1 MVVSAFHNWLS
12 EKSSGDWYVY
22 IKRLSA
28 NDTGA
33 TGGHQ
38 AGVYIPTE
46 VIEKQFSPILRTDV
60 RNPDILLPA
69 RISSHGNIESV
80 VRAIY
85 YNNRHFDGTRNEKRI
100 TRWGKGSPLLNK
112 ENTGALTVFS
122 FHSQPDSICDFI
134 DVWLCNSLA
143 EEELLESMTGEI
155 IPGFS
160 VSGPSNQVLGGFAVT
175 SGDWTSGNYPIPEEW
190 SVSFP
195 SGVEIISY
203 LPKVFQFKSQTPD
216 ELLLEKRDAEYS
228 LFRRIEELHV
238 LDRVKAGFSSVDD
251 FINLA
256 NSVSNRRKSRAGRS
270 LELHLENTFVENN
283 LTDFATQCV
292 TEGNKKPD
300 FLFPSSE
307 AYNDAEYPSDK
318 LRMLAVKTTCKDR
331 WRQALN
337 EANRIEKIH
346 LFTLQE
352 GVSVNQFQEMKDA
365 GVQLVVPKPLH
376 TKYPKSI
383 RDELIS
389 LDDFIQEIKKIYNH

>member
-1 MVVSAFHNWLS
+1 MSAFHNWLS
-12 EKSSGDWYVY
+12 DKSSGEWYIY
-22 IKRLSA
+22 IKRLSG

-46 VIEKQFSPILRTDV
+46 VIEKQFSSIVRTDLK
-60 RNPDILLPA
+60 NPDILLPA
-69 RISSHGNIESV
+69 RISSHENLESV

-85 YNNRHFDGTRNEKRI
+85 YNNRYFDGTRNEKRI

-112 ENTGALTVFS
+112 ENTGALTVFA
-122 FHSQPDSICDFI
+122 FQSQSDNICNFI
-134 DVWLCNSLA
+134 DVWLCNSLV

-175 SGDWTSGNYPIPEEW
+175 NDGWKPGNYPIPEKW
-190 SVSFP
+190 AVTFP

-203 LPKVFQFKSQTPD
+203 LPEVFQFKSLTSD

-238 LDRVKAGFSSVDD
+238 LELVKAGFSSVDD

-283 LTDFATQCV
+283 LTDFATQSV

-300 FLFPSSE
+300 FLFPSAK
-307 AYNDAEYPSDK
+307 AYYDAEYPSEK

-331 WRQALN
+331 WRQALS
-337 EANRIEKIH
+337 EANRIDKIH

-352 GVSVNQFQEMKDA
+352 GVSINQFQEMKDA

-376 TKYPKSI
+376 KKYPEAI
-383 RDELIS
+383 RDKLMS
-389 LDDFIQEIKKIYNH
+389 LSDFIQETKNIYHP

>member
-1 MVVSAFHNWLS
+1 MSAFHNWLS
-12 EKSSGDWYVY
+12 DKSSGEWHIY
-22 IKRLSA
+22 IKRLSG

-46 VIEKQFSPILRTDV
+46 VIEKQFSSIVRTDV
-60 RNPDILLPA
+60 KNPDILLPA
-69 RISSHGNIESV
+69 RISSHGNIESI

-112 ENTGALTVFS
+112 ENTGALTVFA
-122 FHSQPDSICDFI
+122 FHSQPNSICDFI
-134 DVWLCNSLA
+134 DVWLCNSLV

-155 IPGFS
+155 IPDFS

-175 SGDWTSGNYPIPEEW
+175 SDDWKPGNYAIPEEW
-190 SVSFP
+190 SVAFP
-195 SGVEIISY
+195 SGIEIINY
-203 LPKVFQFKSQTPD
+203 LPKVYQFKSLNPD

-238 LDRVKAGFSSVDD
+238 LEIVKTGFSSVDD
-251 FINLA
+251 FISLA

-270 LELHLENTFVENN
+270 LELHLEKIFVENN
-283 LTDFATQCV
+283 LTDFATQSV

-300 FLFPSSE
+300 FLFPSAE
-307 AYNDAEYPSDK
+307 AYYDIEFPSGK

-331 WRQALN
+331 WRQALS
-337 EANRIEKIH
+337 EANRIDKIH

-365 GVQLVVPKPLH
+365 GVQLVVPQPLH
-376 TKYPKSI
+376 KKYPEAI
-383 RDELIS
+383 RDELMS
-389 LDDFIQEIKKIYNH
+389 LSDFIQETKNMYNY

>member
-1 MVVSAFHNWLS
+1 MSAFHHWLS

-33 TGGHQ
+33 TGAHQ

-46 VIEKQFSPILRTDV
+46 VIEKQFSSIVRTDKK
-60 RNPDILLPA
+60 NPDIFLPA
-69 RISSHGNIESV
+69 RISSHGNLESE

-85 YNNRHFDGTRNEKRI
+85 YNNHHFDGTRNEKRI

-112 ENTGALTVFS
+112 ENTGALTVFA

-175 SGDWTSGNYPIPEEW
+175 SGDWKSGNYPIPEEW

-203 LPKVFQFKSQTPD
+203 LPEVFQFKSQTPD

-270 LELHLENTFVENN
+270 LELHLEHTFVENN

-300 FLFPSSE
+300 FLLPSSE
-307 AYNDAEYPSDK
+307 AYNDTEYPSDK

-337 EANRIEKIH
+337 EADRIEKIH

-376 TKYPKSI
+376 KKYPESI

-389 LDDFIQEIKKIYNH
+389 LDDFIQEIKEIYNH

>member
-1 MVVSAFHNWLS
+1 MSAFHNWLS
-12 EKSSGDWYVY
+12 EKSSGDWYIY
-22 IKRLSA
+22 IKRLSG

-60 RNPDILLPA
+60 RNPDILLLA
-69 RISSHGNIESV
+69 RISSHGNLESV

-112 ENTGALTVFS
+112 ENTGALTVFA

-134 DVWLCNSLA
+134 DVWLCNSLV

-175 SGDWTSGNYPIPEEW
+175 SGDWKSGNYPIPEEW

-203 LPKVFQFKSQTPD
+203 LPKVFQFKSRTPD

-270 LELHLENTFVENN
+270 LELHLEHTFVENN

-307 AYNDAEYPSDK
+307 AYNDTEYPSDK

-376 TKYPKSI
+376 KKYPESI

-389 LDDFIQEIKKIYNH
+389 LDDFIQEIKEIYNH